1 MTNTYKLEEIANWQS
16 ELSNADKPKIT
27 LPELQRGF
35 VWKPSQIEQL
45 WDSILRGY
53 PIGSILMSESENE
66 KFLLDGQQR
75 CTSIALGFYNPFGN
89 RNFENFLSLKSN
101 FPTVWIDLKPEKLT
115 TGYKFAIRVLTRSHP
130 WGYKLANNLDT
141 LNMSERKAALAVFQE
156 SFGNKN
162 YTELKTSE
170 RSPWD
175 AHFPIPLAFLL
186 ETKADSE
193 SNWTKEVLAKID
205 EFLKGR
211 TKTQYSKNQYV
222 VYGDLETELKK
233 LYKPVYDSQKRE
245 LPEIVVDAQVLK
257 EDDSQDDNAQEP
269 TLFVRLNSAGTRISG
284 EELNYSIY
292 KAYFPEAKQLVES
305 IGRSF
310 IAPSKLV
317 SIYSRICLSELN
329 NDSFPAEIKVKDFQ
343 KQLKNEK
350 FKKSLIELIQSEVS
364 NKNDSLVEKA
374 INLLAKDGDSA
385 LPPIVLKQ
393 LISNST
399 DLFTLL
405 LCYLKK
411 NNFQLNDNV
420 ASNFVAL
427 VWFTPDLKKLVREQ
441 LWTRIII
448 QKSRWDA
455 ILKDLLDQKNENAFV
470 LLEPNAVRNLLLE
483 NVLKG
488 VNNRYEIEQFDL
500 ANENQRVIYE
510 AIVTNTLPNLSENDK
525 TQENLFAARKWN
537 SFISKIVRIG
547 DREKSILIYAQRKY
561 FNSKFQDFNQFE
573 STEDTNRPWDWDH
586 IYPHSWVYDRNSI
599 HPLIKHWVN
608 CIGNFRGLSYDDNR
622 SENNHYPPSARFIL
636 DEKVLDSFVTK
647 SNLDLWKQIDDK
659 YKGIKHN
666 DIDKAKIVLE
676 VILNRS
682 VDIYEEW
689 YRNYYL

>member
-1 MTNTYKLEEIANWQS
+1 MTNTYKLTEIANWQS
-16 ELSNADKPKIT
+16 ELSDEKHKIT

-75 CTSIALGFYNPFGN
+75 CTSIALGFYDPFGN

-101 FPTVWIDLKPEKLT
+101 IPTVWIDLKPEKLT
-115 TGYKFAIRVLTRSHP
+115 TGYKYAVRVLTRSHP
-130 WGYKLANNLDT
+130 WGYKLTNNIET
-141 LNMSERKAALAVFQE
+141 LSMGERKAALAFFNEKKVE
-156 SFGNKN
+156 KK
-162 YTELKTSE
+162 YTELNNAE

-175 AHFPIPLAFLL
+175 AHFPIPLAFLM
-186 ETKADSE
+186 ETKTDSE
-193 SNWTKEVLAKID
+193 SNWIKEVLTRLDK
-205 EFLKGR
+205 FLNG
-211 TKTQYSKNQYV
+211 TIKTQYSKGEFVDYS
-222 VYGDLETELKK
+222 DLESTLKQ
-233 LYKPVYDSQKRE
+233 LYIPIQNAQKRE
-245 LPEIVVDAQVLK
+245 LPEIVVDTQVLK

-292 KAYFPEAKQLVES
+292 KAYFPESKQLVEN

-343 KQLKNEK
+343 KQLKNEA
-350 FKKSLIELIQSEVS
+350 FKTSLIKLIQSEVLS
-364 NKNDSLVEKA
+364 QNDSLVEKA
-374 INLLAKDGDSA
+374 IRLLTKEGDSS

-393 LISNST
+393 LISNSI

-411 NNFQLNDNV
+411 NHDQLNDKV
-420 ASNFVAL
+420 ASNYVAM

-441 LWTRIII
+441 LWTRVIV
-448 QKSRWDA
+448 QKSRWDTVM
-455 ILKDLLDQKNENAFV
+455 KELLETKNENAFA
-470 LLEPNAVRNLLLE
+470 LLEPNAVRNFLLE
-483 NVLKG
+483 NVIKRA
-488 VNNRYEIEQFDL
+488 NNRYEIEQFDL
-500 ANENQRVIYE
+500 ANENQHIIYE
-510 AIVTNTLPNLSENDK
+510 AIITNPLPDLSETDK
-525 TQENLFAARKWN
+525 TQENQFAARKWN

-622 SENNHYPPSARFIL
+622 SENNHFSPSARFKL

-647 SNLDLWKQIDDK
+647 SNLDLWKLVDDK
-659 YKGIKHN
+659 YKGIKHD
-666 DIDKAKIVLE
+666 DIDKAKIVLV